1 MARDEPTLDPWAVLG
16 LAPTADEAA
25 ILRAYAAKLRQ
36 TRPDDDPEGFQRLVR
51 ARELALAWRKAA
63 PPPDEGEAD
72 PPPRSPRAEAF
83 DAEAS
88 GGAIDAAAK
97 PPPLRWR
104 APRATPESPDPALRP
119 PPVGAWR
126 AAAAAGG
133 PDWSRDDEGE
143 RDLAALRARL
153 RALAAEPDATFRDL
167 GSWETILSA
176 GDRLGLL
183 ARDRLRGDLVALL
196 ADRLP
201 ALPADAT
208 PPDAGLLKLA
218 GRLDQELDL
227 ARALT
232 GPRRAGDELRFAR
245 LADWLNAFAA
255 ERAVARRRERGEA
268 AYRLDNGAPLI
279 PPEDRSAALAR
290 RDLMAI
296 YEEVAARGRSRWR
309 AGWGGAWAAALAPA
323 SVAALLDAPLLSL
336 LAIAVEIAGVAVAS
350 NALNWTATPLASAA
364 GLRLAWIRAA
374 AGLAILA
381 AARLMAMSLWPSF
394 AIRRAAKRTRRA
406 DRAGLF
412 TPAARK
418 PILSRRFSTTPFFT
432 LAMLLATWADL
443 GIAASALGILSVLL
457 DARR

>member
-63 PPPDEGEAD
+63 PPDEGEAD

-153 RALAAEPDATFRDL
+153 RALAAEPDAAFHDL
-167 GSWETILSA
+167 ASWDAILSA

-183 ARDRLRGDLVALL
+183 ARDQLRGDLVALL